1 MSLTYFEKI
10 FYQRTTGTEKKFF
23 ALYVAQK
30 NIKIFQLI
38 FRAENKE
45 KKNFFYESKARN
57 EWQNDQII
65 KKNKFGTFTSIAFII
80 FLQPKNSAEFF
91 FNQILHFFPSIYTV
105 FLFFWL
111 RVDRMP

>member
-10 FYQRTTGTEKKFF
+10 FYQRTTGTEKNFFF

-45 KKNFFYESKARN
+45 KK
-57 EWQNDQII
+57 
-65 KKNKFGTFTSIAFII
+65 
-80 FLQPKNSAEFF
+80 FF
-91 FNQILHFFPSIYTV
+91 FMNPKQEMSGKMLKS
-105 FLFFWL
+105 
-111 RVDRMP
+111 